1 MTSEQFSAQENLA
14 YIKQIM
20 NDTRRSQNDNGII
33 SIVWG
38 ILVTL
43 GQIGNFVLTETR
55 IWNGFMWLWL
65 GVGLIGWLFVYIET
79 RAKKEQTVRT
89 FASKILA
96 SLWVSAGISMT
107 VIGFGAASSGLVNGY
122 AINPLISTVLG
133 GTYYVTGLLNGKKL
147 DQKLSYGWWL
157 GAVVMFMLPGPFSFL
172 LFAFMMVLFQVI
184 PGILSYRSY
193 KAARGA

>member
-43 GQIGNFVLTETR
+43 GQIGNYVLTETR

-65 GVGLIGWLFVYIET
+65 GIGLTGWLFVYIET

>member
-43 GQIGNFVLTETR
+43 GQIGNYALTETR
-55 IWNGFMWLWL
+55 TWNGFMWLWL
-65 GVGLIGWLFVYIET
+65 GVGLTGWLFVYIET

-147 DQKLSYGWWL
+147 DQKFSYGWWL
-157 GAVVMFMLPGPFSFL
+157 GAIVMFMLPGNFTFL
-172 LFAFMMVLFQVI
+172 LFAAMMIIFQVI

>member
-43 GQIGNFVLTETR
+43 GQIGNYVLTETR
-55 IWNGFMWLWL
+55 TWSGFIWLWPSIII
-65 GVGLIGWLFVYIET
+65 IGWLFVLVES
-79 RAKKEQTVRT
+79 RSKKEQLAKT
-89 FASKILA
+89 FASNILG
-96 SLWVSAGISMT
+96 SLWISAGISMT
-107 VIGFGAASSGLVNGY
+107 VIGLGAAASGLVNGY

-157 GAVVMFMLPGPFSFL
+157 GAVVMFILPGPFSFL
-172 LFAFMMVLFQVI
+172 LFAAMMVLFQVI

-193 KAARGA
+193 KASRGA

>member
-1 MTSEQFSAQENLA
+1 MTSEQFSAQENLT

-20 NDTRRSQNDNGII
+20 NDTCRSQNDNGII

-43 GQIGNFVLTETR
+43 GQIGNYVLTETR

-65 GVGLIGWLFVYIET
+65 GIGLTGWLFVYIET